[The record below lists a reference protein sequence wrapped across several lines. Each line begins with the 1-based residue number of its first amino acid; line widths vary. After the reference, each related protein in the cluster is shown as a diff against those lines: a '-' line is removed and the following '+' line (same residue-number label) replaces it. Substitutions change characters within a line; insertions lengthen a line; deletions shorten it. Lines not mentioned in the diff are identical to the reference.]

1 MWRFLLPAF
10 FAMTV
15 ALILLFAGVRGDAQS
30 APGVSERVGDIVGN
44 AAPSHAS
51 PPLPTPAPSPFAQ
64 GPTVSGVAERPQ
76 EARDARD
83 DRATDLR
90 HQVSDL
96 QDLVAQVNQQ
106 LAQRKAQNPAAATGG
121 QQGPPDAPQADD
133 LQRQDGEL
141 HKELQGLITQLEQEL
156 QLEEQ
161 SPPVADVA
169 EQQERQ
175 AARDA
180 LRHEIADLHREDNE
194 VQGLM
199 AHRGA
204 AVAQREPN
212 SPPSART
219 NGTPDAGQQQTAGDA
234 LDEHQAADLRSQIA
248 DLQRQDDALQHQIAA
263 HKQELA
269 ERTHELDVARAEA
282 DNLRQGLD
290 TLRRQRQAEE
300 ASLALDRLRQSFDT
314 YRQQRQADDA
324 SGARRQTQ
332 EQQQAA
338 TAAAARTAASKP
350 VPQPAQPVSTRQP
363 GQPTPTTQ
371 PAQPMPAEQLQTA
384 QQWLSAGRPDEAR
397 RVLVMVQTQVVFQ
410 PGTPDRPDAQVSNP
424 MMTDV
429 GDAIRWLDE
438 GAGGQAMQSITRA
451 IDDANPGGPAPVRE
465 GSGYSARTP

>member
-64 GPTVSGVAERPQ
+64 GPTVSGVVEQPQ

-199 AHRGA
+199 AHPGRLSRNASPIARHPLAPTAPRTPASSRPRATRSTSIRLRIYGA
-204 AVAQREPN
+204 RLPICSDRMTLFN
-212 SPPSART
+212 TRSPRASK
-219 NGTPDAGQQQTAGDA
+219 
-234 LDEHQAADLRSQIA
+234 S
-248 DLQRQDDALQHQIAA
+248 
-263 HKQELA
+263 LA
-269 ERTHELDVARAEA
+269 ER
-282 DNLRQGLD
+282 
-290 TLRRQRQAEE
+290 
-300 ASLALDRLRQSFDT
+300 
-314 YRQQRQADDA
+314 
-324 SGARRQTQ
+324 
-332 EQQQAA
+332 
-338 TAAAARTAASKP
+338 
-350 VPQPAQPVSTRQP
+350 
-363 GQPTPTTQ
+363 
-371 PAQPMPAEQLQTA
+371 
-384 QQWLSAGRPDEAR
+384 
-397 RVLVMVQTQVVFQ
+397 
-410 PGTPDRPDAQVSNP
+410 PGTRC
-424 MMTDV
+424 
-429 GDAIRWLDE
+429 
-438 GAGGQAMQSITRA
+438 GASRGEQF
-451 IDDANPGGPAPVRE
+451 APKH
-465 GSGYSARTP
+465 